1 MDICSGHLLYSLQH
15 SFILLLII
23 CDFSPKGLV
32 CFHTSLSSFTPHRS
46 CILLLAHLWLC
57 YYLTTMTHCVV
68 LLYDD
73 DDDDGK
79 ATAMAKIR
87 KQFWSWEIGCGS
99 YHVIHLIFSYHL
111 VSYTVQYFLR
121 FLLTPEAGKSEYV
134 VVLIEIFHQCWRCE

>member
-1 MDICSGHLLYSLQH
+1 MDICSRHLLCSLQH

-32 CFHTSLSSFTPHRS
+32 CFHTSLSSFTLHRS
-46 CILLLAHLWLC
+46 SILLLAHLWLC
-57 YYLTTMTHCVV
+57 YLTTVVHCVV

-73 DDDDGK
+73 GDDDGK
-79 ATAMAKIR
+79 ATAMAKIT

-99 YHVIHLIFSYHL
+99 SHVIHLIFSYHL
-111 VSYTVQYFLR
+111 VSYTVQYFLK
-121 FLLTPEAGKSEYV
+121 FLFTPEVGKSEYV

>member
-1 MDICSGHLLYSLQH
+1 MDICSRHLLYSLQH

-32 CFHTSLSSFTPHRS
+32 YFHTSLSSFTPHRS
-46 CILLLAHLWLC
+46 SILLLAHLWLC
-57 YYLTTMTHCVV
+57 YLTTMTHCVV
-68 LLYDD
+68 LLHDDDD

-79 ATAMAKIR
+79 ATAMAKTR

-99 YHVIHLIFSYHL
+99 YYVIHLIFSYHL

-121 FLLTPEAGKSEYV
+121 FLFTPEVGKSEYV
-134 VVLIEIFHQCWRCE
+134 VVLIEIFH